1 MASGPAIDRE
11 RERVREIG
19 DDLSGWRR
27 WGPYVSDRSWGT
39 VREDYSHDG
48 NAWGYLTYD
57 KARAKAYRWG
67 EDGIAGLCDRYQ
79 LLCFAPAFWNERD
92 PGGGATPRHI
102 PPSLW
107 FRATWGWGAGARRAR
122 KITCESAGG
131 MCLVTD
137 DSGTPVDP
145 NMPAHY
151 RLGPRYLYGPAAPA
165 LFTDNETNGERA
177 YGPGN
182 TSRKLHTKDA
192 FHRAICERDPTTVRP

>member
-57 KARAKAYRWG
+57 KARAKADP
-67 EDGIAGLCDRYQ
+67 EDRAIRITAHNRGPDD
-79 LLCFAPAFWNERD
+79 APL
-92 PGGGATPRHI
+92 HI
-102 PPSLW
+102 LPTLW
-107 FRATWGWGAGARRAR
+107 FRNTWAWGREPQPEP
-122 KITCESAGG
+122 KITCERAGG
-131 MCLVTD
+131 ICLVTD
-137 DSGTPVDP
+137 DSGTPADP
-145 NMPAHY
+145 NMPARY

-165 LFTDNETNGERA
+165 LFTDN
-177 YGPGN
+177 
-182 TSRKLHTKDA
+182 
-192 FHRAICERDPTTVRP
+192 